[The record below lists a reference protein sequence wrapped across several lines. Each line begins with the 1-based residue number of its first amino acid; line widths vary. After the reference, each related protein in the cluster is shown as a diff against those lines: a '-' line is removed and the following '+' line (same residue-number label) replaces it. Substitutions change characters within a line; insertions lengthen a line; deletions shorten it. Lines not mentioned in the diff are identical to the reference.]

1 MYMDNVSALFRK
13 MLEEGTT
20 PDTRTL
26 NVLIKGYAQSL
37 HLNDA
42 LRVFHQMRPLYG
54 CEPAVPALRAGE
66 RGGHPRPPVGR
77 GLTSPQDYY
86 V

>member
-1 MYMDNVSALFRK
+1 MVHYMYMDNVSVLFK
-13 MLEEGTT
+13 QMLKEEIP

-26 NVLIKGYAQSL
+26 NVLIRGYVQSL

-54 CEPAVPALRAGE
+54 CEPNTFTYNYLVYGLSAQ
-66 RGGHPRPPVGR
+66 GH
-77 GLTSPQDYY
+77 T
-86 V
+86 